1 MQQNAFD
8 AALGRLSS
16 LLGGGDEPEAA
27 PQANAMAT
35 AAPQKEV
42 AFRASMLPIGNYDDG
57 SIAFP
62 VWPQGAVDVYEA
74 MGRFHRGEPPL
85 PQDGLVL
92 GGLAMTGGAFGG
104 LARSGGNAMVRAA
117 ANPKEAAPAGALAMD
132 AASRAGRARAMGF
145 DPDRVFYHGSQA
157 GDIEAFDLGR
167 AQTGWRGKA
176 VHVSEDPDQAAM
188 YGADGRDYPGAV
200 YPLNLRLN
208 NTADFQTIR
217 IPRSTLSSDDLAK
230 VEADWGHLIGDGD
243 IPAEFV
249 TLAAGPDAMAGAL
262 QKLGYDSFRDGPH
275 VAVFDPKNIRSKFAA
290 FDPAQSD
297 SADLL
302 AANPPGAAGAGAVVA
317 SSNTEHHSRSQP
329 RGEGG
334 RFVGRDSFDGRLA
347 ALDKMMIDLDGDG
360 RPDVAIDVPRP
371 TNAMARMAAK
381 MPDANYFKQPSQPKV
396 DVYEALRRER
406 INHPPVYS
414 VVPPAGGWNYPG
426 TSNEVILKQSDAD
439 RGIDL
444 SVPSYFPN
452 ILP

>member
-27 PQANAMAT
+27 PQTNAMA
-35 AAPQKEV
+35 AARPQKEV

-57 SIAFP
+57 SVAFP
-62 VWPQGAVDVYEA
+62 VWPQGAVDAYNA
-74 MGRFHRGEPPL
+74 MSRFHRGEA
-85 PQDGLVL
+85 PQPEDAVLAGLVMSGGIGNLASRAARGPKPTGANRMSTPPGHYELYHGTAATEQFDALSLAKMRNRYEPGVFLSDKPEVASNYARTADNLPDGGRVFRAYLPKEEVLDFDL
-92 GGLAMTGGAFGG
+92 GKLRASDPVLDAIGDASFEKKGAIRFMGRDG
-104 LARSGGNAMVRAA
+104 ENTFMVLSPSTLKYQDDIARSAA
-117 ANPKEAAPAGALAMD
+117 APKQPGSPTLFSNPKEAAPAGALAT
-132 AASRAGRARAMGF
+132 
-145 DPDRVFYHGSQA
+145 GSSA
-157 GDIEAFDLGR
+157 
-167 AQTGWRGKA
+167 
-176 VHVSEDPDQAAM
+176 
-188 YGADGRDYPGAV
+188 
-200 YPLNLRLN
+200 
-208 NTADFQTIR
+208 
-217 IPRSTLSSDDLAK
+217 
-230 VEADWGHLIGDGD
+230 
-243 IPAEFV
+243 
-249 TLAAGPDAMAGAL
+249 
-262 QKLGYDSFRDGPH
+262 
-275 VAVFDPKNIRSKFAA
+275 
-290 FDPAQSD
+290 D
-297 SADLL
+297 SA
-302 AANPPGAAGAGAVVA
+302 
-317 SSNTEHHSRSQP
+317 EHHSRSQP